1 MSKPKNIEEFGVR
14 SEKAKAALRR
24 KETARVK
31 ETRLKKCA
39 GGEYSFPGFPAGYR
53 EKNSKWIGKYKTI
66 TVPAHTEEK
75 SVLSHW
81 EHRKLYGK
89 EGNTVFPYEIM
100 VPVYKKV
107 TERVPKRTVKVL
119 VSREEIPIPK
129 RPVRINCS
137 KSYYKK
143 KASRKVRRCT
153 EDTVVS
159 SYFRKLG
166 NFVWDLA

>member
-1 MSKPKNIEEFGVR
+1 MSKPKNIEEFGIKR
-14 SEKAKAALRR
+14 EKAKAALRR
-24 KETARVK
+24 KETARIK

-39 GGEYSFPGFPAGYR
+39 GGEYSFPAGYR
-53 EKNSKWIGKYKTI
+53 EKNSKWIGKYRTV

-81 EHRKLYGK
+81 EHRKVYEK
-89 EGNTVFPYEIM
+89 EGDATSSYENM

-107 TERVPKRTVKVL
+107 TERVPKRTVRML
-119 VSREEIPIPK
+119 VSREEISIPK

-137 KSYYKK
+137 KSYHKK

-153 EDTVVS
+153 EDTVVG

-166 NFVWDLA
+166 NFAWDLA